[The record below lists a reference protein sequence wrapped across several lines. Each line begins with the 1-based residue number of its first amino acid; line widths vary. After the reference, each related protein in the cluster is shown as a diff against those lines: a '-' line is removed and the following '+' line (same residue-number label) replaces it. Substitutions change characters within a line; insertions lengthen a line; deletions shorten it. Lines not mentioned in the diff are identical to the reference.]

1 MPYIKKDQ
9 YISQDP
15 EKRQRQLQNLVYN
28 RLKTAK
34 KTDVIAPKLQ
44 DFDYSQDIIRFL
56 EEQFYI
62 PETKRPIVLEDFQ
75 KEKILKP
82 LFYGDRPYTM
92 ALIGEPKKSGK
103 SCIAA
108 GIAEWYLFTQGIR
121 PGENVEVMICASDKE
136 QASWVV
142 FNKLVKSLEMNKG
155 LLIQSQ
161 ITQDTITI
169 PHKGSVLRCLPTDV
183 SGAGQNPDLVIFDEL
198 YLYRYPGMRDFFE
211 VMTTVPTK
219 PNPLILIVTTAGYG
233 EDEDDLLYSLYLK
246 GMKKA
251 DPTFYLFWDEG
262 EGANRMPWQTKE
274 YLKQQRGRLR
284 PGTFQR
290 LHLNYWTSGE
300 EIFISPEAIDACIDN
315 SLSPALPNKNIN
327 IVVGVDIG
335 IKHDSTAVV
344 STAREGNKIKLIA
357 VKKFQGS
364 PGKEVQ
370 LEEQVEGYIEGLSKD
385 FTIIEVLYDP
395 YQFARSS
402 QTLAKKF
409 ITMTE
414 FPQTLDRLTQMSQNL
429 YDLIEGRNLILF
441 KDKDLRKHLIN
452 SKAKESTRGWRI
464 VKRSASQKIDLT
476 IALAMSCQGSI
487 KEEQMPYIYI
497 FGNDPDKREEEKEED
512 PFEAE
517 KWKPLEN
524 WDNLS
529 GY

>member
-1 MPYIKKDQ
+1 MPYVKRTQ
-9 YISQDP
+9 YISSDP
-15 EKRQRQLQNLVYN
+15 DKRQRQLQNLVYN
-28 RLKTAK
+28 RLSKAK
-34 KTDVIAPKLQ
+34 KADVIAPKLQ
-44 DFDYSQDIIRFL
+44 DFDYSQDIIKFL

-103 SCIAA
+103 SCLAA
-108 GIAEWYLFTQGIR
+108 GIAEWYLFTQGLR
-121 PGENVEVMICASDKE
+121 PGENVEVMICASDKD
-136 QASWVV
+136 QASWIV

-155 LLIQSQ
+155 LLVQSN
-161 ITQDTITI
+161 ITQDSITI

-183 SGAGQNPDLVIFDEL
+183 SGAGGNADLVIFDEL
-198 YLYRYPGMRDFFE
+198 YLYKYPGMRDFFE

-219 PNPLILIVTTAGYG
+219 PHPLILIFTTAGYG
-233 EDEDDLLYSLYLK
+233 EDEDDLLFSLYLK

-262 EGANRMPWQTKE
+262 EKANRMPWQTKE
-274 YLKQQRGRLR
+274 YLKQQQGRLR
-284 PGTFQR
+284 PATFQR

-300 EIFISPEAIDACIDN
+300 EIFINPEAIDACIDN
-315 SLSPALPNKNIN
+315 KLSPALPNKGIN
-327 IVVGVDIG
+327 IVVGVDVG

-344 STAREGNKIKLIA
+344 STAREGNKIKLIN

-370 LEEQVEGYIEGLSKD
+370 LEEQVEGYILQLAKD

-395 YQFARSS
+395 YQFTRSS
-402 QTLAKKF
+402 QTLTKKGVR
-409 ITMTE
+409 MTE
-414 FPQTLDRLTQMSQNL
+414 YPQTLDRLTQMSQNL
-429 YDLIEGRNLILF
+429 YDLIQGQNLIFF

-464 VKRSASQKIDLT
+464 VKRSSSQKIDCC

-487 KEEQMPYIYI
+487 KEEAVPNFYA
-497 FGNDPDKREEEKEED
+497 FGPGPGEDDFDNQEKE
-512 PFEAE
+512 
-517 KWKPLEN
+517 
-524 WDNLS
+524 LS
-529 GY
+529 ESNKSHNGWVKI